1 MRDNHPASFHPAPGR
16 PGLRLLALSPLS
28 LLCAAMLCVAGGF
41 AGPTGAHATDPTDPT
56 DPPDRPIGARGAESG
71 GITTRTLPPLYFGL
85 QMHTLGGSD
94 EHDRASLEAQRLGAR
109 MVRDEAHWHKI
120 EREKGILD
128 IPGKI
133 RDNFRL
139 NHQRGLETLLILNYA
154 NMHYDNGDAPTSG
167 EALAAF
173 ARYCEFMARELK
185 GECRYFE
192 IWNEPN
198 TDGFWRPRRDAA
210 AYARMLEAAVRA
222 VKRGNPDA
230 VVFGGSLSQIDG
242 EFMHAVCAHTDCAVM
257 DVFSIHPYCTPA
269 SPAEA
274 NIFERMDALR
284 REVLD
289 GPGRLRPLW
298 VTEIGYPTNQP
309 GGVTERRQAEV
320 IAQTYLLGATRPEL
334 QGIIWYWMGP
344 DGPDGEWAEDRFGLL
359 RPRFSGR
366 KPSAYPFDVLAHTLP
381 GSVVEARVE
390 PIAGLANSRILR
402 ARDTQGRDLTALYVE
417 AGECVVSVHGVREAE
432 VIPLTGAPPRLLVAR
447 EGALWLTVSP
457 MPVLLRSAGRPRI
470 SLGTDDAGAPRL
482 YRADAATTH
491 AVRGTNCVIHV
502 RKGPAPAL
510 SASAPAAAT
519 GRLVMEDDPAGLP
532 WTCEN
537 EAAPAPGGLQLH
549 VSADAAPQIAP
560 LAVYWIPP
568 GAEVPAARLTLNLAV
583 VNPVEM
589 DIRSRPRPDGSHS
602 VEVTVHNRTAEARDA
617 DMVARI
623 EGNPEKCWEK
633 QTLPPNG
640 SVTRR
645 MPLAPLDAPDAVLD
659 AEVEVRCSGGIR
671 TVANTMLSF
680 LYSKRFE
687 KAPVIDGNL
696 SDWPAGLAPIRLGDP
711 RQITGQ
717 HGPPYAG
724 PADASAR
731 VWTGWDERFFYLAAE
746 IHDDL
751 FVEEASGHGIY
762 NNDGLE
768 VYVDTDREVG
778 RSQNTYG
785 ARQFQFGLFPS
796 LGRDVLYE
804 WQHRN
809 GEVPGGRIRVNR
821 APRAADR
828 LDAPPDD
835 PLPRYIIE
843 AAIPMTELKLQP
855 AAGLELGF
863 SVALNDDDSPGATHP
878 FGQDLQLQWA
888 RRRNLWQRPSGFAS
902 LWLGE

>member
-1 MRDNHPASFHPAPGR
+1 MRDNHPVFLSHAAGQS
-16 PGLRLLALSPLS
+16 GLRSRALVPLS
-28 LLCAAMLCVAGGF
+28 LLCAVLLCVAGAWSG
-41 AGPTGAHATDPTDPT
+41 GG
-56 DPPDRPIGARGAESG
+56 GARAAESG
-71 GITTRTLPPLYFGL
+71 GVATRILPPLYFGL

-133 RDNFRL
+133 RDSFRL
-139 NHQRGLETLLILNYA
+139 NHERGLETLLILNYA

-185 GECRYFE
+185 DECRYFE

-198 TDGFWRPRRDAA
+198 TDGFWRPRRNAA

-334 QGIIWYWMGP
+334 EGIIWYWMGP

-390 PIAGLANSRILR
+390 PIAGLADSRVLR
-402 ARDTQGRDLTALYVE
+402 ARDTEGRDLTALYVE
-417 AGECVVSVHGVREAE
+417 AGQHVVSVRGVREAE
-432 VIPLTGAPPRLLVAR
+432 VIPLTGAPPRLLAAR

-457 MPVLLRSAGRPRI
+457 MPVLLRSTGRPRI
-470 SLGTDDAGAPRL
+470 SLATDAGAPRL
-482 YRADAATTH
+482 FRADAATTH
-491 AVRGTNCVIHV
+491 AVRGTTCVIQV
-502 RKGPAPAL
+502 RKGPATVV
-510 SASAPAAAT
+510 SASAPAAAA

-532 WTCEN
+532 WTREDK
-537 EAAPAPGGLQLH
+537 AAPVGLPLRIL
-549 VSADAAPQIAP
+549 AEAAPQITP

-568 GAEVPAARLTLNLAV
+568 GAEHPAARLTLNLDV

-589 DIRSRPRPDGSHS
+589 EIRSRPRPDGPPL
-602 VEVTVHNRTAEARDA
+602 VEVIVWNRTAAAREADIL
-617 DMVARI
+617 ARI
-623 EGNPEKCWEK
+623 EGNPEKTWEK

-640 SVTRR
+640 SVTLRV
-645 MPLAPLDAPDAVLD
+645 PLAPLDAPDAVLE
-659 AEVEVRCSGGIR
+659 AKVEVRCTGGIR

-680 LYSKRFE
+680 LYSKRLV

-711 RQITGQ
+711 RQITGL
-717 HGPPYAG
+717 HGPPWAG

-731 VWTGWDERFFYLAAE
+731 VWTAWDERFFYLAAE

-778 RSQNTYG
+778 RAQNTYG

-843 AAIPMTELKLQP
+843 AAIPMTELKLEP

-878 FGQDLQLQWA
+878 FGQDLQMQWA

-902 LWLGE
+902 LWLGD